1 MEEFKVNSTYKQPTG
16 TNGLDRWR
24 GVQPL
29 QGWGSSVLQSIFLN
43 GTIDTPTVTTPT
55 VTTPTVT
62 PPTDTP
68 SQSKTEP
75 FFIIGASV
83 GGFIGLILT
92 GAFIYWCF
100 WVYVPMRQKREGTQR
115 RNGGISS
122 GSVPASIAGQSGW
135 SKPELEAG
143 TDSGSSTRPPTRPP
157 IIYELDHSIQ
167 DSPSPGTKIQDPNG
181 IVVK

>member
-24 GVQPL
+24 GAQPRH
-29 QGWGSSVLQSIFLN
+29 GWRNPELSSFFSWDPVTS
-43 GTIDTPTVTTPT
+43 TVTPSTVTSPTVTP
-55 VTTPTVT
+55 PTVT

-75 FFIIGASV
+75 PLIIGASV

-100 WVYVPMRQKREGTQR
+100 WVYVPMRQKREETQGHT
-115 RNGGISS
+115 GGVSS
-122 GSVPASIAGQSGW
+122 GSVPASIVGQSRQ
-135 SKPELEAG
+135 SEHELDAG
-143 TDSGSSTRPPTRPP
+143 GGSIRSPTIPG
-157 IIYELDHSIQ
+157 LDHSLQ
-167 DSPSPGTKIQDPNG
+167 HSPNSEIEFQDPDRKNT
-181 IVVK
+181 I